1 MFDIANWK
9 KFVEKNIIQ
18 KGIAYH
24 ARSYVLV
31 VSEVDRIQIWLLL
44 QPNLILNSARVGSVY
59 TRLIYYY
66 VTAIT
71 V

>member
-24 ARSYVLV
+24 ARSYRLV
-31 VSEVDRIQIWLLL
+31 ASEVERIQI
-44 QPNLILNSARVGSVY
+44 
-59 TRLIYYY
+59 
-66 VTAIT
+66 
-71 V
+71 